1 MARIIEGSGN
11 KNSRGDAD
19 SYYDKLKKK
28 QQAATKTSSV
38 STATTK
44 DLLTNR
50 PAKESYGELWRRL
63 NKTMEAGVNK
73 IMKLGDRYQNYAY
86 NQPSSN
92 SAYAARYGGGKSFTP
107 TGQQYAMPAAG
118 YKTGTYTGQFGSL
131 AKPYTYGQT
140 MQQSDYQA
148 LSDQNVQRLLDI
160 ISRNIVN
167 KQSNAVT
174 DTTSGGDQLNETIND
189 VQQSRDA
196 AEFNIPPGVLP
207 DQNANQDQNQQQLM
221 GWNYGPMFYPSGGGY
236 GGGGGGYGGYRYPRY
251 SSGGSNDN
259 ASKWYERMVNWKI
272 RRNKNG

>member
-1 MARIIEGSGN
+1 MARIDEGSGN

-19 SYYDKLKKK
+19 SYYNKLKKK
-28 QQAATKTSSV
+28 NYSGRTT
-38 STATTK
+38 TTTK
-44 DLLTNR
+44 DLLTER
-50 PAKESYGELWRRL
+50 PAKESVGELWRRL
-63 NKTMEAGVNK
+63 NKTMEAGANK
-73 IMKLGDRYQNYAY
+73 IWKLGDRYQNYAY

-140 MQQSDYQA
+140 MQPSDYQA
-148 LSDQNVQRLLDI
+148 LSDQNTLRLLDI
-160 ISRNIVN
+160 ISRKIVN

-174 DTTSGGDQLNETIND
+174 DTTSSGDQLNETIND

-196 AEFNIPPGVLP
+196 EEFNIPPDVLP
-207 DQNANQDQNQQQLM
+207 DEIPDQVQLM

-272 RRNKNG
+272 RRDKNG